1 VQCRDHAG
9 VSRSELQAHT
19 PQKNYIDLTALIA
32 PGYEINH
39 NRTETTLDLSHKA
52 EKGDHYVG
60 LQWFLTQGQG

>member
-9 VSRSELQAHT
+9 VSRSKLQAHT

-52 EKGDHYVG
+52 EKGVYCEG
-60 LQWFLTQGQG
+60 LQLVLIQGQG